1 MTETPIAKAI
11 RLAGGPTSV
20 ARLLGVS
27 QPFASQM
34 SRGVRPLPSTRVLAL
49 EAACA
54 GAVTR
59 HELRPDVFG
68 PPPAKGAK

>member
-1 MTETPIAKAI
+1 MSESPTAKAI
-11 RLAGGPTSV
+11 RLAGGV
-20 ARLLGVS
+20 AAVSRALGVS

-34 SRGVRPLPSTRVLAL
+34 SRGVRSLPARHVLPLER
-49 EAACA
+49 ACL

-68 PPPAKGAK
+68 PAPEGAK